1 MDEWVKED
9 SIFEKMNTD
18 YNHLLDS
25 FNPKSLKEFIST
37 YILKDINLFATLKD
51 IPQLIQDGLLNCTDI
66 NNYIQLCWNLQTGD
80 IVPLD
85 IIDKGGRI
93 NRIKRKCKYHKCY
106 QKNLNHK
113 LTFLHNNDDNTALWV
128 VGIALDLEKIKQHYC
143 DLPGKKRKHSNQKK
157 KSIKKRKSNK
167 NKSKKSSKKEK
178 VSGKK

>member
-9 SIFEKMNTD
+9 YIFEKMTTD

-25 FNPKSLKEFIST
+25 FNPTSLQEFIST
-37 YILKDINLFATLKD
+37 YILKDINLFAKLKE
-51 IPQLIQDGLLNCTDI
+51 IPKLIKDGLLNCTDI

-113 LTFLHNNDDNTALWV
+113 LTFLHKNDDNTALWV
-128 VGIALDLEKIKQHYC
+128 VGIALDLEKIKQQFC
-143 DLPGKKRKHSNQKK
+143 DLPGRKKK
-157 KSIKKRKSNK
+157 KSIKKSKSNK
-167 NKSKKSSKKEK
+167 NKPKKSSKKKK